1 MSGLGR
7 QRRVKK
13 QGKDKKDA
21 VKGFSAALGRRHG
34 ACYCL
39 DYRIDVLDLT
49 EAEIKLLAELTETAT
64 CACDLHAVAELVR
77 RLRLDGRVM
86 DMATFEAL
94 VLRGEIAGTPLNRA
108 A

>member
-1 MSGLGR
+1 M
-7 QRRVKK
+7 
-13 QGKDKKDA
+13 
-21 VKGFSAALGRRHG
+21 KGFSAALGRRHG
-34 ACYCL
+34 TYYCL

-64 CACDLHAVAELVR
+64 MYRDLHAVAELVR